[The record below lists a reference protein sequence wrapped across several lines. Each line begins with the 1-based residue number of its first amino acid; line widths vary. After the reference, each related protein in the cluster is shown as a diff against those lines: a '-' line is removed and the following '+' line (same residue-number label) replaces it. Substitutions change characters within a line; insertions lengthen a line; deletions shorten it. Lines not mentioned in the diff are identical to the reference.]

1 MPSKSHIKRNAENDR
16 RSKDKAA
23 PVHGDWRG
31 VDRGWEEAEEHGD
44 GSIDQTENVDNRADD
59 WTHPPRSPMN
69 IVLDGVVAKAF
80 V

>member
-23 PVHGDWRG
+23 PVHGD
-31 VDRGWEEAEEHGD
+31 WEEAEEHGD